1 MLHYT
6 NANWRIQCIIRDTT
20 PVYSSPTHQCNQT
33 KTTIST
39 VFTRTTLIR
48 TITFQLFTLPGCLTT
63 TARRKRYLCH
73 VSHRKQ
79 NSAIQPV
86 NAAIQHTRQFR
97 HSRLENSDI
106 NTAFKYSKPANRQTS
121 RGVFCLIARHSI
133 KAAKF
138 QKKKNNFQKNI
149 NWNT

>member
-33 KTTIST
+33 NTTIST

-97 HSRLENSDI
+97 HSRHENSDI

-121 RGVFCLIARHSI
+121 RGFFV
-133 KAAKF
+133 
-138 QKKKNNFQKNI
+138 
-149 NWNT
+149 